1 MQLDWNLSLSGED
14 YVTTQAW
21 RDAKLECC
29 PAHPGGGCR
38 FARHGTYRRKTRWGD
53 ARIPRWHCPDAHMT
67 WSLLARCFAAR
78 LPGTLDELE
87 AAALAAE
94 TEPSLRAAA
103 ERARPGH
110 AVTEAANRRWLKG
123 RRDLTAACLMTV
135 ITLLPDLL
143 AGCEPSV
150 TALRA
155 CLGTARLLAGLR
167 GHAAA
172 HLQNLAYPLGFGARI
187 DPAPIPNPASQH
199 MMGPDPPV

>member
-1 MQLDWNLSLSGED
+1 MSETAPTG
-14 YVTTQAW
+14 
-21 RDAKLECC
+21 
-29 PAHPGGGCR
+29 
-38 FARHGTYRRKTRWGD
+38 ARRAWGD
-53 ARIPRWHCPDAHMT
+53 ARIPRWHCPDAHKT

-123 RRDLTAACLMTV
+123 RRDLTAACLVTV
-135 ITLLPDLL
+135 ITLLPELF

-155 CLGTARLLAGLR
+155 CLGTARLIFRIWRARWASARGLIR
-167 GHAAA
+167 RR
-172 HLQNLAYPLGFGARI
+172 FRI
-187 DPAPIPNPASQH
+187 RPANT
-199 MMGPDPPV
+199 